1 MKLHKIILIG
11 LCLFVSSCSQAEQKE
26 VKAKDLL
33 KVLQKGKSIEVAN
46 LIILDDLDFTT
57 LENEQMLSSSQ
68 LQEVVSQNVYFYN
81 CIFMGKVTTSGTKSI
96 SSAQVQKQMKFEQ
109 NFVFQNCDFRG
120 DVNFDNT
127 IVQGQ
132 FSLQKSKFRQSTS
145 CNNMMIWG
153 KDTYLSEIEAEQPF
167 HMIYCTFLGNVYLN
181 DATFLE
187 KVSMQESTIHGKFV
201 ANNVKAAKAVAFDML
216 SVRGRALFNYAE
228 MKDFALFSGA
238 RFFDDAEFIKP
249 DFGAQSLDTIFKG
262 AHFYG
267 KNINED
273 VERNCC
279 HINKN

>member
-238 RFFDDAEFIKP
+238 RFFDDAEFINR
-249 DFGAQSLDTIFKG
+249 FWCSIA
-262 AHFYG
+262 
-267 KNINED
+267 
-273 VERNCC
+273 
-279 HINKN
+279 